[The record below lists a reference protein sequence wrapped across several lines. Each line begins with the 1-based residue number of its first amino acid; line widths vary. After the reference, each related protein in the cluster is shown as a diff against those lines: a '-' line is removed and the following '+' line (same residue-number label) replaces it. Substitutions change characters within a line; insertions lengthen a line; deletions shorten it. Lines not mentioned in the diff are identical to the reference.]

1 MAMTELCERRSEG
14 CLDLEYRPPYQWA
27 RIFGFLEL
35 RAIPGVET
43 VRDGAY
49 FRTVRVAAGQGE
61 DLFGWLSLAPME
73 GENAARL
80 TVSDSLVAHLPQI
93 AARVRRQFDFGC
105 DPQAVAEGLRDFD
118 QVCPGSFIPGTRLPG
133 SFDAYEMCVRA
144 VLGQQ
149 ISVKG
154 ASTLAGRV
162 ASALGVPV
170 ETGVEGLAFAFPS
183 ARDVASMGDEAC
195 AKMESLGII
204 KRRVATICALAQALE
219 EGGLDLSYGADPERT
234 IADLIALP
242 GVGLWTAHY
251 IAMRATGYTD
261 AFPST
266 DLGVKKALAPRSQK
280 EIEKTSLAW
289 SPWRAYATMSLWSH

>member
-1 MAMTELCERRSEG
+1 MRAIE
-14 CLDLEYRPPYQWA
+14 LEYRPPYQWG
-27 RIFGFLEL
+27 RILSFFEM

-49 FRTVRVAAGQGE
+49 FRTARIATPGGE
-61 DLFGWLSLAPME
+61 ELFGWLSVRPFE
-73 GENAARL
+73 GESVAQL
-80 TVSDSLVAHLPQI
+80 TVSDSLVDHLPQV
-93 AARVRRQFDFGC
+93 AARIRRQFDLDC

-118 QVCPGSFIPGTRLPG
+118 RVCPGLFVPGTRLPG

-162 ASALGVPV
+162 ASAMGVPL
-170 ETGVEGLAFAFPS
+170 ETDIEGLTFAFPS
-183 ARDVASMGDEAC
+183 ARDISNMGDDAYDV
-195 AKMESLGII
+195 MGSLGII
-204 KRRVATICALAQALE
+204 KRRVATICALARTLSD
-219 EGGLDLSYGADPERT
+219 GHLDLSYGADPEKT
-234 IADLIALP
+234 IDDLVALP
-242 GVGLWTAHY
+242 GIGPWTAHY

-280 EIEKTSLAW
+280 EIEETSLAW